1 LIHFYKRYIKMT
13 TERTAIPTENGSCDP
28 TNPGSELPQ
37 QPEIELR
44 PGGAGFQRLSRPPGI
59 NPAGFSPNPPPPG
72 LGLNT
77 SNSSNFDDL
86 ADAFAGG
93 FTVTNTPNDTNRPHP
108 RFAQFKMK
116 GSSLPQDERRK
127 KLLNIQKQRRDD
139 LVNHARCLAMG
150 EFEGEDEGL
159 DQQPEEEE
167 DMDTAEYRQRRMAK
181 SYKKQLMLSE
191 WLVEVPEDLNT
202 NWILILCPEGRRN
215 FVVAS
220 NGITKVYSKNGK
232 QVKKFPSNIPGG
244 SRNQNRRNSYSIL
257 DCIFSEK
264 EKVFYILDMMCWDG
278 FQYYDC
284 DTEFR
289 MSWVQQK
296 FIENKDQLMDAS
308 RMNPYRFLPLPIY
321 QCTPESIHAALN
333 TTLPFQDKLDG
344 LLIYHKHVH
353 YMPGYT
359 PLVGWLKGFM
369 VPELLNIQVGDAVMA
384 QKPSDYAGMKVM
396 LKSTFERVEKEKKAK
411 KDGEMETVD
420 N

>member
-1 LIHFYKRYIKMT
+1 MIS
-13 TERTAIPTENGSCDP
+13 ANGSCDP
-28 TNPGSELPQ
+28 TPATGAE

-59 NPAGFSPNPPPPG
+59 NSNPTSQHHPPGAPQHHPPGAPPPG
-72 LGLNT
+72 FVAN
-77 SNSSNFDDL
+77 SSSSSNFDDL
-86 ADAFAGG
+86 ADAFAGS
-93 FTVTNTPNDTNRPHP
+93 FTVTNNPNDTNRPHP

-116 GSSLPQDERRK
+116 SSSLPQEERRK
-127 KLLNIQKQRRDD
+127 RLLNVQKQRRDD

-150 EFEGEDEGL
+150 EFEGEVDEDTEHQG
-159 DQQPEEEE
+159 DEEE
-167 DMDTAEYRQRRMAK
+167 DMDTAEYKQRRLNR

-191 WLVEVPEDLNT
+191 WLVEVPEDLST
-202 NWILILCPEGRRN
+202 KWILVLVPEGRRN

-244 SRNQNRRNSYSIL
+244 SRNQKRRNTYSIL

-264 EKVFYILDMMCWDG
+264 EKIFYILDMMCWDG

-296 FIENKDQLMDAS
+296 FIENKDQLMDS
-308 RMNPYRFLPLPIY
+308 TRNNPYRFLPLPVY
-321 QCTPESIHAALN
+321 QCTPESIHSALN
-333 TTLPFQDKLDG
+333 SSLPFQDKLDG
-344 LLIYHKHVH
+344 LLIYHKNVH

-359 PLVGWLKGFM
+359 PLVGWIKGFM
-369 VPELLNIQVGDAVMA
+369 VPELLNIQVGDQIMA

-396 LKSTFERVEKEKKAK
+396 LKSTFERVEKEKRDKRE
-411 KDGEMETVD
+411 GEMEAVSS
-420 N
+420 

>member
-1 LIHFYKRYIKMT
+1 MT
-13 TERTAIPTENGSCDP
+13 TEGKPITSENGSCND
-28 TNPGSELPQ
+28 TNPGSD

-59 NPAGFSPNPPPPG
+59 NPPPPG
-72 LGLNT
+72 FNT
-77 SNSSNFDDL
+77 RTSSNFDDL
-86 ADAFAGG
+86 ADAFAGS
-93 FTVTNTPNDTNRPHP
+93 FTVTNTPNDPNRPHP

-116 GSSLPQDERRK
+116 GSTLPQDERRK
-127 KLLNIQKQRRDD
+127 RLLNLQKQRRED
-139 LVNHARCLAMG
+139 LMNHARGLAMG
-150 EFEGEDEGL
+150 EFEGD
-159 DQQPEEEE
+159 DQDIDDGDEE
-167 DMDTAEYRQRRMAK
+167 DMDTSEFRQRRMAK

-191 WLVEVPEDLNT
+191 WLVEVPEDLST
-202 NWILILCPEGRRN
+202 HWILILCPEGRRN

-244 SRNQNRRNSYSIL
+244 SRSQKRRNSYSIL

-264 EKVFYILDMMCWDG
+264 EKIFYILDMMCWDG

-296 FIENKDQLMDAS
+296 FIENKDQLMDSS
-308 RMNPYRFLPLPIY
+308 RMNPYRFLPLPVY
-321 QCTPESIHAALN
+321 QCTPEAIHGALN

-344 LLIYHKHVH
+344 LLIYHKQVH

-369 VPELLNIQVGDAVMA
+369 VPELLNIQVSEEIMA
-384 QKPSDYAGMKVM
+384 QKPNDYAGMKVM
-396 LKSTFERVEKEKKAK
+396 LKSTFERVEKEKKSIK
-411 KDGEMETVD
+411 EGEMETAKAD
-420 N
+420 